1 MGWVLLLTMHY
12 SSFTLNRVVIYRTME
27 GKLVTSPK
35 LTLRHPFLSFSE
47 SLDTYLLKIHAGD
60 DHPEKRFFLR
70 IAIFAPRIERK
81 SRELVDLI

>member
-1 MGWVLLLTMHY
+1 
-12 SSFTLNRVVIYRTME
+12 ME

-60 DHPEKRFFLR
+60 DHPEKRFF
-70 IAIFAPRIERK
+70 IKNSNFCAQNRK
-81 SRELVDLI
+81 KKPGIGRFDLN